1 MHPRSFFHLKGEY
14 REIAALLLLFLT
26 LGTIYSLVTPIF
38 EASDEISHYPVVKHI
53 ADTATLPVQRPGV
66 EQPWR
71 QEGSQ
76 PPLYYIV
83 AALATSWIDT
93 SDMAE
98 LLWRNP
104 HAQIGIPLAEG
115 NKNMIIHTAQ
125 ESFPYRGTTL
135 AVHIIRFLSV
145 LMGAATVLLT
155 YLISLELF
163 PSQRSLAMGA
173 AAINALNPMFI
184 FITGSVSNDNLVVPL
199 SSLALLLI
207 LRLMKG
213 PTSRRIL
220 LALGSII
227 GLAAITKISA
237 LGLVPL
243 TFLALGYLAFQQR
256 SLSSFFKDCLLVS
269 VPILILASWWYARN
283 WVLYRD
289 PLGVSVMVAVAGPRL
304 RQPSLAR
311 LLGEFQGFKMAYWEV
326 FGGFNILAD
335 RGVYA
340 LFDILGLLAL
350 MGLIMATI
358 KGVMKRSWERTP
370 SLLLLGL
377 WVVILL
383 IGLVRWTQMT
393 KASSGRLL
401 FPGISALSL
410 FLALGLEQTVRQR
423 YRQYL
428 WDSLF
433 VLMFF
438 IALFSPFRY
447 IAPAYARP
455 PLLSEEELGS
465 ISHLLEVNYEGEMR
479 LLGYDIEERVI
490 RPGEFLPI
498 TLYWQSLKVMERDY
512 TVCLKLLGPHNEVI
526 GQTDTYPGLG
536 SYPTTFWQRGGIIKD
551 SYALGIER
559 RVKPPLAA
567 LIEVGL
573 YERRTMR
580 DLVAYGGEGQAV
592 DRLIIGRVKIV
603 PRKVQEHRISHP
615 LEVNLGNQVELIGY
629 DIEEEEV
636 EVGGRVQLTLYWR
649 ALAQLERDYTVFT
662 HLIDEDGR
670 IWGQQDNQ
678 PRGGTYPTSLW
689 DEGEV
694 VKDEYDLMVD
704 REARPGEYHLVT
716 GMYVLDTGE
725 RLPVHDEDGVRVRG
739 DQAVLVTLV
748 VGSE

>member
-1 MHPRSFFHLKGEY
+1 MREALKD
-14 REIAALLLLFLT
+14 RWLLAILATFLI
-26 LGTIYSLVTPIF
+26 LGNMYGFVTPVF
-38 EASDEISHYPVVKHI
+38 EASDEIWHYPVVKHI
-53 ADTATLPVQRPGV
+53 ADTGTLPVQRPGV

-104 HAQIGIPLAEG
+104 HAQIGVPLAEG
-115 NKNMIIHTAQ
+115 NKNMIIHTAR

-135 AVHIIRFLSV
+135 AVHTIRFLSV
-145 LMGAATVLLT
+145 LMGAATVFLT

-163 PSQRSLAMGA
+163 PSRQALALGA
-173 AAINALNPMFI
+173 AAVNAFNPMFI
-184 FITGSVSNDNLVVPL
+184 FISGSVCNDNLVVPL

-207 LRLMKG
+207 LRLMKA
-213 PTSRRIL
+213 PPSRRMLI
-220 LALGSII
+220 ALGSII

-243 TFLALGYLAFQQR
+243 TFLALGYVAFQQR
-256 SLSSFFKDCLLVS
+256 SWFSFLKGCLLVS
-269 VPILILASWWYARN
+269 APILILASWWYARN
-283 WVLYRD
+283 WVLYGD
-289 PLGVSVMVAVAGPRL
+289 PLGLGIMVAIAGPRL
-304 RQPSLAR
+304 RQPSLAQ
-311 LLGEFQGFKMAYWEV
+311 LLGEFQGFRMAYWGI

-335 RGVYA
+335 SWVYA

-350 MGLIMATI
+350 AGLIMATM
-358 KGVMKRSWERTP
+358 KGVMRRSWERTP

-401 FPGISALSL
+401 FPGISALSF
-410 FLALGLEQTVRQR
+410 FLALGLERLVGQR
-423 YRQYL
+423 YCRYL
-428 WDSLF
+428 LGSLI

-438 IALFSPFRY
+438 IALSCPFRY

-465 ISHLLEVNYEGEMR
+465 ISHRLEVNYEGEMR

-512 TVCLKLLGPHNEVI
+512 TVYLKLFGPDNEVI

-536 SYPTTFWQRGGIIKD
+536 SYPTTFWQEGDIIKD
-551 SYALGIER
+551 TYALGIER
-559 RVKPPLAA
+559 PVKPPFAA
-567 LIEVGL
+567 FIEVGL
-573 YERRTMR
+573 YERGTMR
-580 DLVAYGGEGQAV
+580 DLAGYDGEGQAV
-592 DRLIIGRVKIV
+592 DRVIIGRVKV
-603 PRKVQEHRISHP
+603 APRRPREYLIPNPLYFDLDNKVALVGYEMDP
-615 LEVNLGNQVELIGY
+615 IG
-629 DIEEEEV
+629 V
-636 EVGGRVQLTLYWR
+636 KAGGTLHLTLYWQ
-649 ALAQLERDYTVFT
+649 AQQEMDRDYTVFT
-662 HLIDEDGR
+662 HLIDEEGQ
-670 IWGQQDNQ
+670 IWAQKDNQ
-678 PRGGTYPTSLW
+678 PLGGNYPTSLW

-694 VKDEYDLMVD
+694 VKDDYELMV
-704 REARPGEYHLVT
+704 RPDASSGEYRLEV
-716 GMYVLDTGE
+716 GMYLLETGD
-725 RLPVHDEDGVRVRG
+725 RLPISSAEGEFLG
-739 DQAVLVTLV
+739 DRILLPITIEVTP
-748 VGSE
+748 

>member
-1 MHPRSFFHLKGEY
+1 MIKKIEGGWRADWAIGL
-14 REIAALLLLFLT
+14 ILFAFIG
-26 LGTIYSLVTPIF
+26 LGITYSLVTPIF
-38 EASDEISHYPVVKHI
+38 EASDEIWHYPVVKHI
-53 ADTATLPVQRPGV
+53 ADGHGLPVQKVGV

-76 PPLYYIV
+76 PPLYYLIG
-83 AALATSWIDT
+83 ALATFWLDT
-93 SDMAE
+93 DDMEE

-115 NKNMIIHTAQ
+115 NKNMIIHTAR

-135 AVHIIRFLSV
+135 AVHIIRFLSL
-145 LMGAATVLLT
+145 LMGAATVFLT

-163 PSQRSLAMGA
+163 PSRQSLAIGA
-173 AAINALNPMFI
+173 AAINAFNPMFI
-184 FITGSVSNDNLVVPL
+184 FISGSVCNDNLVVPL
-199 SSLALLLI
+199 SSLALLLL

-213 PTSRRIL
+213 PPSRRMLI
-220 LALGSII
+220 ALGSII

-256 SLSSFFKDCLLVS
+256 SWSSFLKGGLLVS
-269 VPILILASWWYARN
+269 APILILASWWYARN
-283 WVLYRD
+283 WVLYGD
-289 PLGVSVMVAVAGPRL
+289 PLGLGIMVAIAGPRL
-304 RQPSLAR
+304 REPSLAQ
-311 LLGEFQGFKMAYWEV
+311 LLGEFQGFRMAYWGV

-335 RGVYA
+335 RWVYA

-350 MGLIMATI
+350 AGLIIATI
-358 KGVMKRSWERTP
+358 KGLMRRSWERTP

-377 WVVILL
+377 WVVMLL

-401 FPGISALSL
+401 FPGISALSF
-410 FLALGLEQTVRQR
+410 FLALGLERLVGQR
-423 YRQYL
+423 YRRYL
-428 WDSLF
+428 LGSLI
-433 VLMFF
+433 VLMLF
-438 IALFSPFRY
+438 IALSCPFRY

-455 PLLSEEELGS
+455 PLLSEEEMGS
-465 ISHLLEVNYEGEMR
+465 ISHRLEVDYEGEIR

-512 TVCLKLLGPHNEVI
+512 TVYLKLFGPDNEVI

-536 SYPTTFWQRGGIIKD
+536 SYPTTFWQEGDIIKD
-551 SYALGIER
+551 TYALGIER
-559 RVKPPLAA
+559 PVKPPFAA

-573 YERRTMR
+573 YERGTMR
-580 DLVAYGGEGQAV
+580 DLAAYGGEGQAV

-603 PRKVQEHRISHP
+603 PRKVQEYVISHP

-629 DIEEEEV
+629 DIEEGEV

-649 ALAQLERDYTVFT
+649 ALAQIDRDYTVFT
-662 HLIDEDGR
+662 HLIDEDGQ
-670 IWGQQDNQ
+670 IWAQKDNQ
-678 PRGGTYPTSLW
+678 PKGGNYPTSLW
-689 DEGEV
+689 DEGEIV
-694 VKDEYDLMVD
+694 RDDYELIVRADTS
-704 REARPGEYHLVT
+704 PGEYGLEV
-716 GMYVLDTGE
+716 GMYLAETGG
-725 RLPVHDEDGVRVRG
+725 RLPVSSAEGEFLGNRI
-739 DQAVLVTLV
+739 LLPITIEVTP
-748 VGSE
+748 